1 MVKIEFNKN
10 NTNPFFGCKACLNLY
25 KSVSEQSNIDIT
37 SHLNTAW
44 DEVAGDKEKEKM
56 FYSLVFSIIDVTN
69 RKHNI
74 YKNKKV
80 DDGGFGKRDFAQQI
94 IAWLFNNNKKQFVR
108 FLNAGLFNEFSCFD
122 ILFKNRVKTN
132 RKGTATNITA
142 MLADKEY
149 TDVLL
154 DYVEHIIRGTNTFN
168 KLLVSKFLTLPRLSV
183 RKGHKSMLPETKQV
197 MNYKVQFL
205 KSLSDRMGWEYFIQ
219 GNICN
224 FKGYRTWRKEY
235 NSNLESVLFSTG
247 KIFDLDKEE
256 FFKWYEQL
264 PALARG
270 RVVKRVN
277 ANSEKYKTLQLWIS
291 AWKDYKSAKQEEQRV
306 LEEKLR
312 QGLGTEEDVVKL
324 EKVKKEAKVNSG
336 ATNFMSIYKDV
347 CAGSVDPLAI
357 EDFVANKVNL
367 PYNTLVIVDDSGSMT
382 GAPYHLATFIASVC
396 LYKNPDDFGRSLVGV
411 FDNTT
416 KWYTKI
422 TKVSD
427 QLPNYFY
434 RKNIKECAPHSF
446 IDPKKGFFE
455 NYKELI
461 RFFNGVFSAGGTN
474 IASIADSLKDLYN
487 NNHEVLDMLKNYPLW
502 ILCSDCEW
510 NNLSSPEASLNEF
523 FAKCEKYLGFRP
535 YIIAIDADVSSS
547 QVYHLERF
555 TGIENFMY
563 VPKSPETIAQ
573 ILANFKDVD
582 VFDIYTPLLSIYR
595 SNRYDVVRNL
605 L

>member
-1 MVKIEFNKN
+1 MVKVEFNKN

-94 IAWLFNNNKKQFVR
+94 IVWLFNNNKKQFVR

-205 KSLSDRMGWEYFIQ
+205 KSLSDRMGWEYLIQ

-270 RVVKRVN
+270 RVAKRVN
-277 ANSEKYKTLQLWIS
+277 ANLEKYKTLQLWIS

-427 QLPNYFY
+427 RLPNYFY
-434 RKNIKECAPHSF
+434 RKNIQECTPHSF

-461 RFFNGVFSAGGTN
+461 RFFNGVFSSGGTN
-474 IASIADSLKDLYN
+474 IASIADSLRDLYN
-487 NNHEVLDMLKNYPLW
+487 NNHEIIDVLKNYPLW
-502 ILCSDCEW
+502 IVVSD
-510 NNLSSPEASLNEF
+510 
-523 FAKCEKYLGFRP
+523 
-535 YIIAIDADVSSS
+535 
-547 QVYHLERF
+547 
-555 TGIENFMY
+555 
-563 VPKSPETIAQ
+563 
-573 ILANFKDVD
+573 
-582 VFDIYTPLLSIYR
+582 
-595 SNRYDVVRNL
+595 
-605 L
+605 